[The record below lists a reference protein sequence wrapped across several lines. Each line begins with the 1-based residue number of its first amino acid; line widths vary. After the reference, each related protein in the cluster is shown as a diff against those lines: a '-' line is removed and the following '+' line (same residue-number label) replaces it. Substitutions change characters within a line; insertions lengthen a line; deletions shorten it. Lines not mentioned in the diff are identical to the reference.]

1 MFLLSC
7 VCCVFVT
14 TGKIY
19 MCAWVVM
26 PSKFFTSN
34 ENSFYSLYLC
44 GFADGM
50 FPWPAAFFAVFNRRF
65 CFFIGGRPAS
75 DLADFG

>member
-1 MFLLSC
+1 
-7 VCCVFVT
+7 VFVLIDYT
-14 TGKIY
+14 TNIALI
-19 MCAWVVM
+19 AWV
-26 PSKFFTSN
+26 SKENLRGN

-50 FPWPAAFFAVFNRRF
+50 FPWPTALFAVFNRRF